1 MRIRSIL
8 LVSALSLLAAACGN
22 KSGADRLAEAESALR
37 SSQPDNAV
45 AAADQGLATADAKGD
60 PALAW
65 RLEQARLEGLAGS
78 KKGAQVATELERLST
93 AYPKQVN
100 ASLYRALGDKL
111 GKAGDMDGA
120 IAVLTAGD
128 KRFPAETASFREAIE
143 ALKAQGDLDPAQVE
157 KLKSLGYL

>member
-8 LVSALSLLAAACGN
+8 LVSALTVLAACGN
-22 KSGADRLAEAESALR
+22 KSGADRLAEAQSALN
-37 SSQPDNAV
+37 SAKPDNAV
-45 AAADQGLATADAKGD
+45 TAAEQGLATADAKGD

-78 KKGAQVATELERLST
+78 KKGAQVATDLERLST

-100 ASLYRALGDKL
+100 ASLYRSLGDKL
-111 GKAGDMDGA
+111 GKSGDMDGA

-128 KRFPAETASFREAIE
+128 KKFPAETASFREAIE